1 MSMPSNSRVVAR
13 LSYRRNVG
21 ATSDEPCPFCGRKSF
36 PIKYCSG
43 WTTATQ
49 VGPMG
54 YTCAE
59 CGDPLFNMQQLD
71 SVVNG

>member
-1 MSMPSNSRVVAR
+1 
-13 LSYRRNVG
+13 
-21 ATSDEPCPFCGRKSF
+21 
-36 PIKYCSG
+36 
-43 WTTATQ
+43 
-49 VGPMG
+49 MG

>member
-36 PIKYCSG
+36 PIKYWLDDGNS
-43 WTTATQ
+43 